1 MNPSYDNSFGS
12 FQQPVVSAQ
21 GGNFQQVGE
30 RKSRK
35 WIIILIILVVIAI
48 GLFAVVMINRNS
60 GKGSAESIETSY
72 WTYMNYLIK
81 GEDSSEVLLEED
93 YLGLETA
100 IRENYDRSDESYFN
114 RLMNLFTIFKNAI
127 LSQPE
132 DIRYRYNETLED
144 YEKSLN
150 MLIKLETT
158 NSSDDNEDSY
168 LINQLLQQGWGME
181 RIVRETTNEES
192 E

>member
-1 MNPSYDNSFGS
+1 
-12 FQQPVVSAQ
+12 
-21 GGNFQQVGE
+21 
-30 RKSRK
+30 
-35 WIIILIILVVIAI
+35 
-48 GLFAVVMINRNS
+48 
-60 GKGSAESIETSY
+60 
-72 WTYMNYLIK
+72 MNYLIK

-93 YLGLETA
+93 YLGSETA

-132 DIRYRYNETLED
+132 DIRYRYNEALED

-150 MLIKLETT
+150 MLIELETT